1 MWSPPECALRLH
13 DKLTAHNVRSEFY
26 MLEGATHASAH
37 FSQKSIQKMMLEF
50 MNSKLNIQ

>member
-13 DKLTAHNVRSEFY
+13 DKLTAHNVSSEFY